1 MLRLPAL
8 MIAAACAS
16 LVLAPLSLRAGDAE
30 SELDDHE
37 DGAPFFGEAKDVSNL
52 RPLAAVRVKVLA
64 KGSWPIFINTNDEGR
79 FKLRGLGKTVDPD
92 TVEVA
97 CAKQGYRTLEVM
109 RRRMSRREDAAV
121 EIECLLE
128 PEK

>member
-1 MLRLPAL
+1 MARQAVDKSERQ
-8 MIAAACAS
+8 IAE
-16 LVLAPLSLRAGDAE
+16 RADVEVDHGKLFLTIELGGVAHQAE
-30 SELDDHE
+30 A
-37 DGAPFFGEAKDVSNL
+37 GAVD
-52 RPLAAVRVKVLA
+52 
-64 KGSWPIFINTNDEGR
+64 DEGR
-79 FKLRGLGKTVDPD
+79 FKLRGLGKTINPD

>member
-1 MLRLPAL
+1 
-8 MIAAACAS
+8 
-16 LVLAPLSLRAGDAE
+16 
-30 SELDDHE
+30 
-37 DGAPFFGEAKDVSNL
+37 
-52 RPLAAVRVKVLA
+52 VRVKVTA
-64 KGSWPIFINTNDEGR
+64 QGGWPIFVNTNDEGG
-79 FKLRGLGKTVDPD
+79 FKLRGLGKTINPD

-109 RRRMSRREDAAV
+109 RRRMSRREDAPV